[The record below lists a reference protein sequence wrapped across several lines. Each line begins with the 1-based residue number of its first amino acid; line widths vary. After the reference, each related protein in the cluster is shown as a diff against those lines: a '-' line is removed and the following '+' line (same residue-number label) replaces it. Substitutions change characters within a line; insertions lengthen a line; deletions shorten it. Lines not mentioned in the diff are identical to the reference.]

1 MIYRAPF
8 ILCILTFL
16 VSISGTVTAG
26 PDNAHLIPDET
37 DVLNELNSA
46 RTNPEAY
53 AHHLE
58 EMRQYYNGNKFE
70 RPDEIVIINKEGVA
84 AVDEAIA
91 FLRSVTPV
99 APLTL
104 SSGMSKAAADHA
116 KDQAL
121 TQKTG
126 HRGSDASE
134 PWDRV
139 NRYGTWSGK
148 IGENVAYGNETG
160 REVVI
165 SLIVDDGVANR
176 GHRDNI
182 FDAEYR
188 VAGIA
193 CGTHSRW
200 RTVCVTDFAQSYR
213 E

>member
-1 MIYRAPF
+1 MTYRASFMPF
-8 ILCILTFL
+8 ILTFL
-16 VSISGTVTAG
+16 VSIPGIVVAG
-26 PDNAHLIPDET
+26 PDNAHLIPEET
-37 DVLNELNSA
+37 DVLNELNAA

-53 AHHLE
+53 ARHLE
-58 EMRQYYNGNKFE
+58 EMRLYYNGNTYE
-70 RPDEIVIINKEGVA
+70 RPDEIAIITKEGVA

-104 SSGMSKAAADHA
+104 SSGMSKAAADHV
-116 KDQAL
+116 KDQSRS
-121 TQKTG
+121 QKTG

-139 NRYGTWSGK
+139 NRYGNWSGK

-182 FDAEYR
+182 FDTEYR

-200 RTVCVTDFAQSYR
+200 RTVCVTDFAQTYR